1 MGRPKNTHET
11 MQVEFVASEKLIHY
25 LDELQREDGFGS
37 SRAEIARNFVWKEVN
52 RLLETGR
59 LKPQ

>member
-11 MQVEFVASEKLIHY
+11 IPVEFAASAKLIHY
-25 LDELQREDGFGS
+25 LDELQREEGFGS
-37 SRAEIARNFVWKEVN
+37 SRAEIARTFVWKEVN
-52 RLLETGR
+52 RLIETGR

>member
-11 MQVEFVASEKLIHY
+11 IPVEFTASPKLVHY
-25 LDELQREDGFGS
+25 LDELQNDEGFGS

-52 RLLETGR
+52 RLIETGR